1 MRKILFLCS
10 ALLLSLYSCTFGQWI
25 AGVSEDVPREVQQPM
40 TYDYSAYFKSFDN
53 PWIGRSRDE
62 LLDALGPPD
71 GIYEARHRFTDYE
84 AGVPASTY
92 IYTESLASSRHC
104 VDAYV
109 IDEWTSTVIKYYC
122 R

>member
-1 MRKILFLCS
+1 MRKIVFLCS
-10 ALLLSLYSCTFGQWI
+10 ALLLSLYSCTLGEFIVGE
-25 AGVSEDVPREVQQPM
+25 SEDVPQDLRRP
-40 TYDYSAYFKSFDN
+40 TTIDYSAYFRSFDN
-53 PWIGRSRDE
+53 PWVGKSRDE

-84 AGVPASTY
+84 AGIPASTY
-92 IYTESLASSRHC
+92 IYTDSYASSRHC

-109 IDEWTSTVIKYYC
+109 IDAWTSTVIKYYC